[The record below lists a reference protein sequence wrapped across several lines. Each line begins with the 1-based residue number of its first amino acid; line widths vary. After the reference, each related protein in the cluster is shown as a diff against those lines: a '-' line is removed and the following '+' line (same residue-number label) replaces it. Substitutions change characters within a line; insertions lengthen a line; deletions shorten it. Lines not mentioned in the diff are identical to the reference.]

1 MLSCGYGDVYN
12 CPGIEEDSMIT
23 PEVQQ
28 EAEVSYRRTLI
39 IMTGIGISILVL
51 LGLNFFWTPTMRPS
65 TNADVGHTI
74 RRSIT
79 IIVASLCFAS
89 IILRRYMFVEM
100 KLQLISTTSGIKGM
114 LVHLSKTSIIL
125 ATMTEAASL
134 MGFVFGLLTGETLF
148 AAYLIFAGLAT
159 FIASFPR
166 RNAWLRAVAAAEQI
180 G

>member
-1 MLSCGYGDVYN
+1 M
-12 CPGIEEDSMIT
+12 EEDSMIT

-28 EAEVSYRRTLI
+28 EVEVSYRRTLI

-51 LGLNFFWTPTMRPS
+51 LGLNFFWTPMRPS
-65 TNADVGHTI
+65 SDADFGHTI
-74 RRSIT
+74 KLPIT

-89 IILRRYMFVEM
+89 IILRRYMFGEM
-100 KLQLISTTSGIKGM
+100 KLQLISTASGIKGM

-125 ATMTEAASL
+125 AAMTEAASL

-166 RNAWLRAVAAAEQI
+166 RNAWLRAVAAAEGI